1 MYNITKML
9 TTMDNDIIDKFNQV
23 SINKDIND
31 IPEYVMNDLKYLAT
45 CYVNN
50 ITEFDFTSDTM
61 IMCTMDSHN
70 DFLKIIDTCK
80 YRILYDNLEIFVT
93 KRSKDTHVNQSLL
106 QTYLDYY
113 LDMMIAYQN

>member
-1 MYNITKML
+1 MYNITTLFTK
-9 TTMDNDIIDKFNQV
+9 MDNDIIDKFNNV

-31 IPEYVMNDLKYLAT
+31 IPKYVMNDLKYLAT

-50 ITEFDFTSDTM
+50 ITEFDFTSDTD
-61 IMCTMDSHN
+61 IMCRMDSHN
-70 DFLKIIDTCK
+70 DFLKTIDTCK
-80 YRILYDNLEIFVT
+80 YRILYDNLKTFVT
-93 KRSKDTHVNQSLL
+93 KKSKDTHVNQSLL